1 MECFRF
7 LKFDRAVKEKN
18 SLCKVLFDYTR
29 KMDAGLYVQIITQI
43 HILLRGKPTGD

>member
-29 KMDAGLYVQIITQI
+29 KMDAGLYAQIINQI